1 MGKTITTI
9 LKERLEQPFKANEE
23 TPRDHIT
30 KAVIRCQV
38 SGYSK
43 EEIEQA
49 LRDILEWY
57 EGYETADNDE

>member
-1 MGKTITTI
+1 MAKTITDM
-9 LKERLEQPFKANEE
+9 LKERLEQPFKTKEE
-23 TPRDHIT
+23 TARDHIT

-49 LRDILEWY
+49 LQDVLERY
-57 EGYETADNDE
+57 DGYEKVEGDR